1 MFVAEVIFL
10 YSVIYMLSQ
19 KTQSNVLFIL
29 HCILTAGAYAAPFLI
44 NWKIL
49 VPVFVATILQHAI
62 WGRCLLNAKHGLSEE
77 DGSTFYSEAFERM
90 GFRPNKTKIR
100 FFVRKILYAL
110 LTAVTLLW
118 QVVLGKEPLW
128 F

>member
-1 MFVAEVIFL
+1 
-10 YSVIYMLSQ
+10 MLSQ
-19 KTQSNVLFIL
+19 KNNTNLVFIL
-29 HCILTAGAYAAPFLI
+29 HCILTVGAYAAPFLI

-77 DGSTFYSEAFERM
+77 DGSTFYSEAFERI
-90 GFRPNKTKIR
+90 GFHPNKAKLR
-100 FFVRKILYAL
+100 FFVRKILYSL
-110 LTAVTLLW
+110 LTAITLLW

>member
-1 MFVAEVIFL
+1 MFSPQVKSNIIF
-10 YSVIYMLSQ
+10 V
-19 KTQSNVLFIL
+19 V
-29 HCILTAGAYAAPFLI
+29 HCILTLGAYAAPFLI
-44 NWKIL
+44 SWKIL

-90 GFRPNKTKIR
+90 GFRPNKVKLR
-100 FFVRKILYAL
+100 FFVRKILYSL

-118 QVVLGKEPLW
+118 QVLLNKEPLW

>member
-1 MFVAEVIFL
+1 
-10 YSVIYMLSQ
+10 MLSQ
-19 KTQSNVLFIL
+19 QTKSNTVFIL
-29 HCILTAGAYAAPFLI
+29 HCILTLGAYAAPFLI
-44 NWKIL
+44 TWKML

-77 DGSTFYSEAFERM
+77 DGSTFYSEALERM
-90 GFRPNKTKIR
+90 GFHPNKAKLR
-100 FFVRKILYAL
+100 FFVRKILYSL

-118 QVVLGKEPLW
+118 QVLLNKEPLW

>member
-1 MFVAEVIFL
+1 
-10 YSVIYMLSQ
+10 MLSQ
-19 KTQSNVLFIL
+19 KNQSNIIFIV

-44 NWKIL
+44 SWEIL
-49 VPVFVATILQHAI
+49 VPVFVATMLQHAI

-90 GFRPNKTKIR
+90 GWYPNKAKLR

-118 QVVLGKEPLW
+118 QVALGKEARW